1 MATLDRQFF
10 RKVAKTR
17 KRLEF
22 TATDAIL
29 PAVDDQPEI
38 RVPLPNRREL
48 TMEEREALVL
58 ARFEQVRELD
68 EKIEDERKK
77 LADAIRQHKNGTGSV
92 SAVVLL
98 NESVGGMLTQ
108 RSLLARP
115 DTWIETVEGLNF
127 KDIFLRARDV
137 RKLGWDLYQLKR
149 RVEPISSLYV
159 DVIGASDSVA
169 PAGAAKAPGAG
180 VAQAQP
186 QAQPQAPAPAA
197 SVAASLA
204 ADQPQAPKQTAATA
218 AIVGKRVLKL
228 KKATPAAP

>member
-77 LADAIRQHKNGTGSV
+77 LADAIRQHKNGTGAV

-159 DVIGASDSVA
+159 DVLGASVATGASVPAAAGVAASVA
-169 PAGAAKAPGAG
+169 P
-180 VAQAQP
+180 
-186 QAQPQAPAPAA
+186 AQPQAPAPAA
-197 SVAASLA
+197 SVA
-204 ADQPQAPKQTAATA
+204 QAPKQTAATA

>member
-48 TMEEREALVL
+48 TMEDREALVL
-58 ARFEQVRELD
+58 ARFDQVRELD

-77 LADAIRQHKNGTGSV
+77 LADAIRQHKNGAGSV

-137 RKLGWDLYQLKR
+137 RKLGWDVYQLKR

-159 DVIGASDSVA
+159 NVAPIAATVAA
-169 PAGAAKAPGAG
+169 PAGAPAAG
-180 VAQAQP
+180 
-186 QAQPQAPAPAA
+186 APAPAA
-197 SVAASLA
+197 QV
-204 ADQPQAPKQTAATA
+204 QAQEPKQTAANA

-228 KKATPAAP
+228 KKASAAL

>member
-22 TATDAIL
+22 TTTDAIL

-159 DVIGASDSVA
+159 DVLGASVAQAPASVA
-169 PAGAAKAPGAG
+169 QAPAAIVAAGVPAGAS
-180 VAQAQP
+180 VAQ
-186 QAQPQAPAPAA
+186 
-197 SVAASLA
+197 V
-204 ADQPQAPKQTAATA
+204 QPQAPKQTAATA

>member
-1 MATLDRQFF
+1 MAALDRQFF

-22 TATDAIL
+22 TTTDAIL

-58 ARFEQVRELD
+58 ARFDQVRELD

-77 LADAIRQHKNGTGSV
+77 LADAIRQHKNGAGSV

-159 DVIGASDSVA
+159 DVAPVA
-169 PAGAAKAPGAG
+169 AT
-180 VAQAQP
+180 VA
-186 QAQPQAPAPAA
+186 APAPAA
-197 SVAASLA
+197 PVAGAPAPA
-204 ADQPQAPKQTAATA
+204 APVAQVQAQAPKQSAATA

-228 KKATPAAP
+228 KKATPAL

>member
-149 RVEPISSLYV
+149 RVEPISSLYA
-159 DVIGASDSVA
+159 DVLGVSVA
-169 PAGAAKAPGAG
+169 TGVAAG
-180 VAQAQP
+180 V
-186 QAQPQAPAPAA
+186 APAA
-197 SVAASLA
+197 SVAAGVA
-204 ADQPQAPKQTAATA
+204 PAQPQVQTQAPKQTAATA

>member
-159 DVIGASDSVA
+159 DVLGASDSVA
-169 PAGAAKAPGAG
+169 PAGESVAAGAAPAPAS
-180 VAQAQP
+180 VAS
-186 QAQPQAPAPAA
+186 APAA
-197 SVAASLA
+197 SVASAPAASVA
-204 ADQPQAPKQTAATA
+204 QAPKQTAATA

>member
-1 MATLDRQFF
+1 MAALDRQFF

-22 TATDAIL
+22 TTTDAIL

-58 ARFEQVRELD
+58 ARFDQVRELD

-77 LADAIRQHKNGTGSV
+77 LADAIRQHKNGAGSV

-137 RKLGWDLYQLKR
+137 RKLGWDVYQLKR

-159 DVIGASDSVA
+159 DVAPVAATVAA
-169 PAGAAKAPGAG
+169 PAAG
-180 VAQAQP
+180 
-186 QAQPQAPAPAA
+186 APAPAA
-197 SVAASLA
+197 PVAQVQA
-204 ADQPQAPKQTAATA
+204 QAPKQSAATA

-228 KKATPAAP
+228 KKATPAL

>member
-1 MATLDRQFF
+1 MAALDRQFF

-22 TATDAIL
+22 TTTDAIL

-48 TMEEREALVL
+48 TMEDREALVL
-58 ARFEQVRELD
+58 ARFDQVRELD

-77 LADAIRQHKNGTGSV
+77 LADAIRQHKNGAGSV

-137 RKLGWDLYQLKR
+137 RKLGWDVYQLKR

-159 DVIGASDSVA
+159 DVAPIAGAPVAATVVA
-169 PAGAAKAPGAG
+169 PAGA
-180 VAQAQP
+180 
-186 QAQPQAPAPAA
+186 PAPAA
-197 SVAASLA
+197 QVQA
-204 ADQPQAPKQTAATA
+204 QAPKQTAATA

-228 KKATPAAP
+228 KKASAAL

>member
-1 MATLDRQFF
+1 MAALDRQFF

-48 TMEEREALVL
+48 TMEDREALIV
-58 ARFEQVRELD
+58 ARLEQVKELD

-98 NESVGGMLTQ
+98 NESIAGMLTQ

-127 KDIFLRARDV
+127 KDIFLRTRDV
-137 RKLGWDLYQLKR
+137 RKLGWDVYQLKR

-159 DVIGASDSVA
+159 DVAAA
-169 PAGAAKAPGAG
+169 PATA
-180 VAQAQP
+180 
-186 QAQPQAPAPAA
+186 APAA
-197 SVAASLA
+197 AAAPPVAASAPVA
-204 ADQPQAPKQTAATA
+204 AAAQSQAPKQSAATA

-228 KKATPAAP
+228 KKASAAAPTGP

>member
-1 MATLDRQFF
+1 MAALDRQFF

-22 TATDAIL
+22 TTTDAIL

-58 ARFEQVRELD
+58 ARFDQVRELD

-77 LADAIRQHKNGTGSV
+77 LADAIRQHKNGAGSV

-159 DVIGASDSVA
+159 DVAPVAATVAAAGA
-169 PAGAAKAPGAG
+169 PAAG
-180 VAQAQP
+180 
-186 QAQPQAPAPAA
+186 APAPAA
-197 SVAASLA
+197 PVAQVQA
-204 ADQPQAPKQTAATA
+204 QAPKQSAATA

-228 KKATPAAP
+228 KKATPAL

>member
-77 LADAIRQHKNGTGSV
+77 LADAIRQHKNGTGAV

-159 DVIGASDSVA
+159 DVLGASVAAGASVA
-169 PAGAAKAPGAG
+169 QAPGAS
-180 VAQAQP
+180 VAQAP
-186 QAQPQAPAPAA
+186 ASVAQAPAA
-197 SVAASLA
+197 SVA
-204 ADQPQAPKQTAATA
+204 QAPKQTAATA

>member
-1 MATLDRQFF
+1 MAALDRQFF

-22 TATDAIL
+22 TTTDAIL

-58 ARFEQVRELD
+58 ARFDQVRELD

-77 LADAIRQHKNGTGSV
+77 LADAIRQHKNGAGSV

-159 DVIGASDSVA
+159 DVAPVAATVAA
-169 PAGAAKAPGAG
+169 PAAG
-180 VAQAQP
+180 
-186 QAQPQAPAPAA
+186 APAPAA
-197 SVAASLA
+197 PVAQVQA
-204 ADQPQAPKQTAATA
+204 QAPKQSAATA

-228 KKATPAAP
+228 KKATPAL

>member
-22 TATDAIL
+22 TTTDAIL

-48 TMEEREALVL
+48 TMEDREALVL
-58 ARFEQVRELD
+58 ARFDQVRELD

-77 LADAIRQHKNGTGSV
+77 LADAIRQHKNGAGSV

-137 RKLGWDLYQLKR
+137 RKLGWDVYQLKR

-159 DVIGASDSVA
+159 DVAPVAATVA
-169 PAGAAKAPGAG
+169 PAGAPAAG
-180 VAQAQP
+180 
-186 QAQPQAPAPAA
+186 APAPAA
-197 SVAASLA
+197 QVQA
-204 ADQPQAPKQTAATA
+204 QAPKQTAATA

-228 KKATPAAP
+228 KKASAAL

>member
-1 MATLDRQFF
+1 MANLYRQFF

-159 DVIGASDSVA
+159 DVLGASVAQAPASVA
-169 PAGAAKAPGAG
+169 AGVPAGAS
-180 VAQAQP
+180 V
-186 QAQPQAPAPAA
+186 APAPAA
-197 SVAASLA
+197 SVAAGASVA
-204 ADQPQAPKQTAATA
+204 QVQTQAPKQTAATA

>member
-1 MATLDRQFF
+1 MAALDRQFF

-22 TATDAIL
+22 TTTDAIL

-58 ARFEQVRELD
+58 ARFDQVRELD

-77 LADAIRQHKNGTGSV
+77 LADAIRQHKNGAGSV

-159 DVIGASDSVA
+159 DVAPVAASVA
-169 PAGAAKAPGAG
+169 APAAG
-180 VAQAQP
+180 
-186 QAQPQAPAPAA
+186 APAPAA
-197 SVAASLA
+197 PVAQVQA
-204 ADQPQAPKQTAATA
+204 QAPKQSAATA

-228 KKATPAAP
+228 KKATPAL